1 MINGEGYSALTQGE
15 MVPLLDLG
23 SIVNCT
29 IWGYAELREERE
41 FIVGQP
47 GSERPWSLSIISR
60 CRQESHW
67 RWSHAAI
74 WSWKVWTTPWG
85 NSQLKRLSEKIFW
98 LKVILGPIIAHFNWV
113 SIRVS
118 LVFQEFF
125 TINLQYSRKLSI
137 DIGNCKSNRGI
148 IPECFFYRLGKLG
161 WWVSGNERVRDQ
173 RAKKY
178 GL

>member
-148 IPECFFYRLGKLG
+148 IPECFFTVLENWDGG
-161 WWVSGNERVRDQ
+161 FQGMNV
-173 RAKKY
+173 
-178 GL
+178 